1 MKSKIIYAN
10 YNPETGKS
18 IVKIQNQYGIFTGVS
33 QLQEEDR
40 PYESSFA
47 GCEYAEMKA
56 NISYMKHRKKTRKI
70 SNMTRF
76 IICAMLLGMT
86 CFLTWSGIQD
96 LKTTA
101 EIRLS
106 IQQNK
111 KKTQELEE
119 EKSDLEET
127 KQKLTNPDYIEYIAR
142 GKYLVTKEGEQVFKF
157 PSSEDEESEE

>member
-1 MKSKIIYAN
+1 MCIAFRYDLFFNLERNSGSKN
-10 YNPETGKS
+10 NS
-18 IVKIQNQYGIFTGVS
+18 
-33 QLQEEDR
+33 
-40 PYESSFA
+40 
-47 GCEYAEMKA
+47 C
-56 NISYMKHRKKTRKI
+56 
-70 SNMTRF
+70 
-76 IICAMLLGMT
+76 
-86 CFLTWSGIQD
+86 
-96 LKTTA
+96 
-101 EIRLS
+101 

>member
-1 MKSKIIYAN
+1 
-10 YNPETGKS
+10 
-18 IVKIQNQYGIFTGVS
+18 
-33 QLQEEDR
+33 
-40 PYESSFA
+40 
-47 GCEYAEMKA
+47 
-56 NISYMKHRKKTRKI
+56 MKHRKKTRKI

-76 IICAMLLGMT
+76 IICALLLGMT

-119 EKSDLEET
+119 EKSDLEEK